1 MRARRSSF
9 SKNKQSL
16 FVGIGALNAS
26 LAYTRPCCAFD
37 RDAAPP
43 APGSDTRV
51 ELNFTYSSP
60 LVEGDVLEA
69 RLGGFAALNST
80 LIHRGALLFR

>member
-1 MRARRSSF
+1 M
-9 SKNKQSL
+9 
-16 FVGIGALNAS
+16 GIGALNAS
-26 LAYTRPCCAFD
+26 LAYTRPCCAFE

-60 LVEGDVLEA
+60 LVEGDVLEERHVGRPMVVVDDA
-69 RLGGFAALNST
+69 AAALGRVVV
-80 LIHRGALLFR
+80 LHHGLGR